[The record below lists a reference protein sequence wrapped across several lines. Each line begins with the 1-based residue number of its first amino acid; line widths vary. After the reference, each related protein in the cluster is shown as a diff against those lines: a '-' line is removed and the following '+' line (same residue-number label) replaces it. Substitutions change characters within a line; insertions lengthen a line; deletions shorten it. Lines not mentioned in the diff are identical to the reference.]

1 MGKNNQLFQAAPKS
15 KKAVF
20 ASRIRSNAR
29 QRKSRSRK
37 RKRLRLL
44 LQPASR
50 SGWRSTRSR
59 REIGP
64 CRPAERLRCKG
75 CRARVS
81 VCPRAL
87 QAAPGGDLRAAGA
100 ELAPAGLQSGFGMR
114 ATGPGVQASLGAF
127 LHFNGRYRSSLGR
140 AAVCLE
146 CFEAI
151 TRQVGGPVIEAWAGK
166 LSELICVLSAQNPA
180 ESLLLEAKDV

>member
-1 MGKNNQLFQAAPKS
+1 MQAAPGGDLC
-15 KKAVF
+15 AAGGNWPLPACRAAQV
-20 ASRIRSNAR
+20 
-29 QRKSRSRK
+29 QRR
-37 RKRLRLL
+37 
-44 LQPASR
+44 
-50 SGWRSTRSR
+50 
-59 REIGP
+59 
-64 CRPAERLRCKG
+64 

-87 QAAPGGDLRAAGA
+87 QAAPGGDLRAAGS

-166 LSELICVLSAQNPA
+166 LSELICVLSAPNPA

>member
-1 MGKNNQLFQAAPKS
+1 MPSFTFKGVKPPIKVLIFPVRCKP
-15 KKAVF
+15 
-20 ASRIRSNAR
+20 
-29 QRKSRSRK
+29 
-37 RKRLRLL
+37 LRVEIYAL
-44 LQPASR
+44 PA
-50 SGWRSTRSR
+50 G
-59 REIGP
+59 IGP

-166 LSELICVLSAQNPA
+166 LSELICVLSAPNPA